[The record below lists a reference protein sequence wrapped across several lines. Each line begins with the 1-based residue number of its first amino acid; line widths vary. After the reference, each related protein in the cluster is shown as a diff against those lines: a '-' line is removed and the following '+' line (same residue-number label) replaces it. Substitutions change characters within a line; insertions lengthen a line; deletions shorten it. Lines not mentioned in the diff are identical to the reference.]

1 MSTSNYQ
8 RPGVYISQDT
18 RAVLAAF
25 GGLPRALC
33 IVGEAGRSKIVS
45 DEIVRRGYVLKES
58 IVPAVPSPH
67 QAELDYSANQVKS
80 DTIVYRDNVELDTDA
95 WEFDDATHITIKD
108 FGWTG
113 GSTWTVSYQATA
125 VAPPASD
132 PLENENIVAIS
143 MVGTYPR
150 VSSYIQGT
158 DYQKTSDTVDWSLGG
173 SEPDLDT
180 FYYVSYTYT
189 RPDSDYETPKLAFSL
204 EDVLNDIGGLDA
216 TNYLAI
222 GAQIAFQQNTPFL
235 WYMQVKDADA
245 DGTYTVNDY
254 KNAVDG
260 CKLKEEITD
269 ICVLKPTNFSDAD
282 YDLIT
287 AYTRQ
292 HIIDESNIYKK
303 HERIGWFGRKI
314 NTDIG
319 DKTTQSQYTFV
330 YTAAQLLVAFADSP
344 GRGRLVLVG
353 PSYCQKTITTETG
366 TELTMTLDS
375 SFLACAVAARQN
387 SFDSVA
393 DSLLRKTITGFDSI
407 EEWSPE
413 QVDYCAANGIC
424 VVSYVGGLNIL
435 LDPITTESGNA
446 IEFQEIS
453 ATCQKD
459 LLTKRMREYL
469 DANIIG
475 IVPDDL
481 DDFLWDIKAAIVVV
495 LKSAISDG
503 VISTF
508 TDADGTTRE
517 VDTTKDIYVKRDLTD
532 ATKYCFKY
540 WFNLRYPAK
549 RLFGTYTVDTPFY
562 EQKA

>member
-1 MSTSNYQ
+1 
-8 RPGVYISQDT
+8 
-18 RAVLAAF
+18 
-25 GGLPRALC
+25 
-33 IVGEAGRSKIVS
+33 
-45 DEIVRRGYVLKES
+45 
-58 IVPAVPSPH
+58 
-67 QAELDYSANQVKS
+67 
-80 DTIVYRDNVELDTDA
+80 
-95 WEFDDATHITIKD
+95 
-108 FGWTG
+108 
-113 GSTWTVSYQATA
+113 
-125 VAPPASD
+125 
-132 PLENENIVAIS
+132 
-143 MVGTYPR
+143 
-150 VSSYIQGT
+150 
-158 DYQKTSDTVDWSLGG
+158 
-173 SEPDLDT
+173 
-180 FYYVSYTYT
+180 
-189 RPDSDYETPKLAFSL
+189 
-204 EDVLNDIGGLDA
+204 
-216 TNYLAI
+216 
-222 GAQIAFQQNTPFL
+222 
-235 WYMQVKDADA
+235 MQVKDADA
-245 DGTYTVNDY
+245 DGTYTANDY
-254 KNAVDG
+254 ITAVDG

-269 ICVLKPTNFSDAD
+269 ICVLMPTYFSNSD

-287 AYTRQ
+287 ASTRQ
-292 HIIDESNIYKK
+292 HVIDESNIYKK

-314 NTDIG
+314 NADIG
-319 DKTTQSQYTFV
+319 DKTTQYTFV
-330 YTAAQLLVAFADSP
+330 YTAAQLLVAFAGSP

-375 SFLACAVAARQN
+375 SFLACAVAAKQN

-393 DSLLRKTITGFDSI
+393 DSLMRKTLTGFDSI

-413 QVDYCAANGIC
+413 QVDYCAANGVC

-453 ATCQKD
+453 ATCQRD

-481 DDFLWDIKAAIVVV
+481 DDFLWDIKAAVVIV

-517 VDTTKDIYVKRDLTD
+517 VDTTKDIDVKRDLTD